1 MDRLRAV
8 WEETESQTETKGS
21 MCGNLTLFSRGVYLG
36 NEKNTPP
43 LCWTISKKKKQK
55 KNEFF
60 SSKLDLSKVVPSE
73 LCRRS
78 WPPHLLFQSL
88 LGSLSRAPFWCLCS
102 LEGSRRNCISPSLTW
117 LELLNRQ
124 TRKLHKSSYLSLWPI
139 IYCKPEPFFH
149 SHPTTT
155 ASEPFTCTLF
165 GITTE
170 QVSPFFL
177 VNWFNV
183 SCVCAPHRKNT
194 NFNTHTHTHG
204 RQRRLNCVTGEI
216 SVITKTWTCF
226 HCVCVLCLCV
236 CACIYAAC
244 VVVCLFL
251 FVESLTVM
259 STRRSSSRNR
269 HRSRSCSPNA
279 IKPTTVKDRSTRRR
293 WVFQFSSFSF
303 IS

>member
-1 MDRLRAV
+1 MLNNF
-8 WEETESQTETKGS
+8 QK
-21 MCGNLTLFSRGVYLG
+21 
-36 NEKNTPP
+36 KN
-43 LCWTISKKKKQK
+43 KK

-170 QVSPFFL
+170 QVSPFFWL
-177 VNWFNV
+177 IGLM
-183 SCVCAPHRKNT
+183 SPVCAHLIEKTPIS
-194 NFNTHTHTHG
+194 THTHTHTVDKDVWTAWQGKSQSSPRPG
-204 RQRRLNCVTGEI
+204 RVFTACV
-216 SVITKTWTCF
+216 C
-226 HCVCVLCLCV
+226 CVCVCV
-236 CACIYAAC
+236 PAYMQRAWWC
-244 VVVCLFL
+244 VYFYLSKVWPSCRPEEVHHGTVTEVEVVRPTPSNRRPLKIVQPDAVGYFNFLLFRL
-251 FVESLTVM
+251 SV
-259 STRRSSSRNR
+259 N
-269 HRSRSCSPNA
+269 
-279 IKPTTVKDRSTRRR
+279 
-293 WVFQFSSFSF
+293 
-303 IS
+303 

>member
-43 LCWTISKKKKQK
+43 LCWTISKKKTKK

-170 QVSPFFL
+170 QVSPFFWL
-177 VNWFNV
+177 IGLM
-183 SCVCAPHRKNT
+183 SPVCAHLIEKTPIS
-194 NFNTHTHTHG
+194 THTHT
-204 RQRRLNCVTGEI
+204 R
-216 SVITKTWTCF
+216 
-226 HCVCVLCLCV
+226 
-236 CACIYAAC
+236 
-244 VVVCLFL
+244 
-251 FVESLTVM
+251 
-259 STRRSSSRNR
+259 
-269 HRSRSCSPNA
+269 
-279 IKPTTVKDRSTRRR
+279 
-293 WVFQFSSFSF
+293 
-303 IS
+303 